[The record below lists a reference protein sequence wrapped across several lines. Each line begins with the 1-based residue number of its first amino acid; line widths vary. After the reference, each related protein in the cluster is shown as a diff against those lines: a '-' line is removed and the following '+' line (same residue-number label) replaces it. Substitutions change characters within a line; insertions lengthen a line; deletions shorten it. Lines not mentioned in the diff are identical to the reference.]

1 MNLSVHLNAYLCSIK
16 ENGLGF
22 DTVGSDK
29 YQRSL

>member
-22 DTVGSDK
+22 NTVGSDK